1 MLLIALAFILP
12 NFTSSNPIEG
22 KKSKADIESTEGKM
36 SVAPDGKPKK
46 SEDTLISRED
56 EEGEDKE

>member
-1 MLLIALAFILP
+1 
-12 NFTSSNPIEG
+12 
-22 KKSKADIESTEGKM
+22 M

-46 SEDTLISRED
+46 SEDTLISNED

>member
-1 MLLIALAFILP
+1 
-12 NFTSSNPIEG
+12 
-22 KKSKADIESTEGKM
+22 M

-46 SEDTLISRED
+46 SEDTLISHED

>member
-1 MLLIALAFILP
+1 
-12 NFTSSNPIEG
+12 
-22 KKSKADIESTEGKM
+22 M

-56 EEGEDKE
+56 EGGEDKE

>member
-1 MLLIALAFILP
+1 
-12 NFTSSNPIEG
+12 
-22 KKSKADIESTEGKM
+22 M

-46 SEDTLISRED
+46 SEDALISRED

>member
-1 MLLIALAFILP
+1 
-12 NFTSSNPIEG
+12 
-22 KKSKADIESTEGKM
+22 M